1 LNEGSGVA
9 GYEEERALLKR
20 YLSDEIAPMIFADSA
35 SELFALPTE
44 VISHEIQSWLGDQIR
59 GASTMTPSELLY
71 HAATKLH
78 QLGVLELMPKE
89 EVSEF
94 LGRLQPLLLEIC
106 PQDQRQGLE
115 ENFGHLAKSTGLS
128 GGKVEVLHKQG
139 PPGAPGGGGGGGG
152 MPQAGYGGA
161 GAVGGMP
168 AAGGMGGAAPSAADA
183 LALHRL
189 NLMLDQL
196 QRVAMPAAGGGG
208 VPAVSQKAMLGHVI
222 EQFASQAKSSKE
234 LETQLGYLKDIGIE
248 NLGADLFKHLSEGL
262 PDWAPPS
269 HTEVEDKDPPA
280 GATRAIRKVVNLS
293 KSPEERLRR
302 FKELVDVAVKEFN
315 ARSLGRAVTMFDLAD
330 RMVAQ
335 KEVDPSI
342 ASTVIEESFSE
353 LDMGLIYKLADD
365 PDRRLLLH
373 RVMNFFPKLK
383 VDQLLDELKE
393 EQDRERRL
401 TLLKMLRAHGNEARE
416 IAVET
421 LEESVNGGEPQ
432 PWHVE
437 RNLVYLMRAIPRVHD
452 EDIEREIDLLI
463 RLSDLQGSM
472 PVVREAIASLVQ
484 LEHPRA
490 YTTLAARVSE
500 LEDVLTNDSALGFD
514 IKEIRWL
521 LSNAIKLLSQS
532 ESAEARSI
540 IITHGLKDKPEL
552 GDTFARLVPLGQ
564 YDLSDTP
571 DQLNRLLD
579 AMQNELP
586 RKFLGVSVKNPRK
599 NQILEYLIAAV
610 AGSNATE
617 VHTVLTDIINRFS
630 DQPFAKAADTALQKM
645 GQPVARKKAP
655 EQNDSVTLSGDLTLF
670 GLPNV
675 LQNLADS
682 KVTGAVKI
690 FGKDGGEL
698 AEVRLADGDLI
709 SAQVGKLKDDV
720 AVYQLLE
727 RPVEGRFVF
736 VNQEK
741 EEMDYSSAAGSMAM
755 MSLLLEGMRRYDEF
769 NRALSLVPDDARYKS
784 TGKKPSDVKEDADA
798 KLAKTVWGKAVRGV
812 PANVCEAELEVD
824 CFRVRRLYEHWV
836 TEGTLAS
843 TDAKPDAPP
852 ASPPAQA

>member
-1 LNEGSGVA
+1 LNEVSGVA
-9 GYEEERALLKR
+9 GYDEERALLKR

-35 SELFALPTE
+35 SELFALPIE

-59 GASTMTPSELLY
+59 GASTMTASELLY

-89 EVSEF
+89 EVAEF
-94 LGRLQPLLLEIC
+94 LGRLQPMLLDIC
-106 PQDQRQGLE
+106 PQEQRQGLE

-139 PPGAPGGGGGGGG
+139 PPGAPGGGGGGA
-152 MPQAGYGGA
+152 PQAGAGYGGA
-161 GAVGGMP
+161 AGSAP
-168 AAGGMGGAAPSAADA
+168 AAAGAGGPAPAAADA

-189 NLMLDQL
+189 NMMLDQL
-196 QRVAMPAAGGGG
+196 QRVAMPASAGAGAL
-208 VPAVSQKAMLGHVI
+208 AVSQKAMLGHVV
-222 EQFASQAKSSKE
+222 EQFASQAKSSTE

-248 NLGADLFKHLSEGL
+248 NLGANLFKHLSEGL

-269 HTEVEDKDPPA
+269 HTDVEDKDPPA
-280 GATRAIRKVVNLS
+280 GATRAMRKVVNLS
-293 KSPEERLRR
+293 KTPEELLGR
-302 FKELVDVAVKEFN
+302 FKEMVGVAVKEFN
-315 ARSLGRAVTMFDLAD
+315 AGSLGRAVTMFDLAD
-330 RMVAQ
+330 RMIAQ
-335 KEVDPSI
+335 NEVDTSI
-342 ASTVIEESFSE
+342 ASTVVEESFSD
-353 LDMGLIYKLADD
+353 LDMGSVHKLADD
-365 PDRRLLLH
+365 PDKRLLLH
-373 RVMNFFPKLK
+373 RVMSFFPKLR
-383 VDQLLDELKE
+383 VGELFE
-393 EQDRERRL
+393 ELTGEQDRERRL
-401 TLLKMLRAHGNEARE
+401 MLLKLLRAHGDEARE
-416 IAVET
+416 MAVET
-421 LEESVNGGEPQ
+421 LEESLNGTDRQ

-452 EDIEREIDLLI
+452 DDVEREIDLLI
-463 RLSDLQGSM
+463 RISDLHGSM

-490 YTTLAARVSE
+490 YTTLAARISE
-500 LEDVLTNDSALGFD
+500 LEDVLMNDSALGFD

-552 GDTFARLVPLGQ
+552 GDTYARMVPLGQ

-571 DQLNRLLD
+571 EQLNRLLD

-599 NQILEYLIAAV
+599 NQVLEYLIAAV

-617 VHTVLTDIINRFS
+617 VHTVLSDIATRFS

-655 EQNDSVTLSGDLTLF
+655 EQNDSVTLSGDLALF

-675 LQNLADS
+675 LQNLADT

-698 AEVRLADGDLI
+698 AEIRLAQGDLI
-709 SAQVGKLKDDV
+709 SAEVGKLKDDI
-720 AVYQLLE
+720 AVYQMLE

-736 VNQEK
+736 VNQEMDD
-741 EEMDYSSAAGSMAM
+741 MDYSSPAGSMAM

-769 NRALSLVPDDARYKS
+769 NRALSLVPDDTRYKS
-784 TGKKPSDVKEDADA
+784 TGKKPSDVKEDADP
-798 KLAKTVWGKAVRGV
+798 KLAKSVWGQAVRGV
-812 PANVCEAELEVD
+812 PANVCEGELEVD

-836 TEGTLAS
+836 TEGTLAL
-843 TDAKPDAPP
+843 ADAPAEKP
-852 ASPPAQA
+852 AEQPPQA